1 MSDELNRPIGPE
13 NKIVFKPFVPT
24 EEQKEV
30 YKYGK
35 KNVASWRFG
44 WGSLLLFKIEEM
56 IC

>member
-24 EEQKEV
+24 EEQKEA

-35 KNVASWRFG
+35 KM
-44 WGSLLLFKIEEM
+44 LLLGALVGAAYLFLKSRK
-56 IC
+56 

>member
-24 EEQKEV
+24 EEQKEA

-35 KNVASWRFG
+35 KCYFLALWLVQRTSF
-44 WGSLLLFKIEEM
+44 
-56 IC
+56 

>member
-24 EEQKEV
+24 EEQKEA

-35 KNVASWRFG
+35 KKCCFLALWLGQLTSF
-44 WGSLLLFKIEEM
+44 
-56 IC
+56 